1 MKNFLPV
8 ALIIAAFLIVGF
20 GSVARAE
27 VGHSTQENFAAS
39 LKFRDKFG
47 Y

>member
-1 MKNFLPV
+1 MKKFLTV
-8 ALIIAAFLIVGF
+8 ALLVTVFLIAGF